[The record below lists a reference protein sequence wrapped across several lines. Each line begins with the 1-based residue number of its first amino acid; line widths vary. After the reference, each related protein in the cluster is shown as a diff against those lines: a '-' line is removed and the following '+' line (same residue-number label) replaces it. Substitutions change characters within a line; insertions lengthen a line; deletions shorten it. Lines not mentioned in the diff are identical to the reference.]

1 MPSFAQIAAF
11 TAAAAPAL
19 VSAHGYVSGVVSG
32 GQWYSGTSPSWIYQA
47 AKPETAGWYA
57 NNQDNGFV
65 EPASFGGPDV
75 IWYLITSSRWSN
87 WQRANRL
94 NSHKNATPGLSS
106 IPVAAGSSIDF
117 QW

>member
-75 IWYLITSSRWSN
+75 IWYLFTDF
-87 WQRANRL
+87 L
-94 NSHKNATPGLSS
+94 
-106 IPVAAGSSIDF
+106 PVEQLAAC
-117 QW
+117 